1 VKTLRLQRKNAS
13 TSQVIDQ
20 RMLATQKL
28 ESLGVL
34 AGGIAH
40 DFNNIV
46 MTILGNADLAERALS
61 LDSPARENLHE
72 ITQSAKRAA
81 NLCQQLLAYSG
92 KGRFV
97 KRTLDLNAV
106 ILEME
111 QMLNLSISKK
121 ASIRFALAPNLPPL
135 EADLSQIQQ
144 VVMNLVINAS
154 EAITAT
160 SGVIT
165 VSTGS
170 QCCDRT
176 YLREMWSGQD
186 LPEGLYDFIEVADNG
201 CGMDETVR
209 ARIFDPFFTTK
220 VTGRGLG
227 LAAVMGLVRGHNG
240 AIKVYSEPGRG
251 STFKLL
257 FPAASAAGSSGLRA
271 EVSGKWRGAGTVLLV
286 DDDESVRK
294 VGRRMLEAL
303 GFSVLLAKDGREAIE
318 VFRARRRDV
327 SCVILDLTMPV
338 MDGGEALREMRRID
352 PGVLVLLSSGYNE
365 QETMEQF
372 EGSGLAGFIQKPY
385 HVPLL
390 EEKLRQVLSE

>member
-1 VKTLRLQRKNAS
+1 MRGKRRKVSAGAAL
-13 TSQVIDQ
+13 DQ
-20 RMLATQKL
+20 RMLETQKL

-46 MTILGNADLAERALS
+46 MTILGNADLAERGLS
-61 LDSPARENLHE
+61 PDSPVRENLHE

-81 NLCQQLLAYSG
+81 SLCQQLLAYSG
-92 KGRFV
+92 KGRFE

-106 ILEME
+106 IMEME
-111 QMLNLSISKK
+111 QMLKMAISKK
-121 ASIRFALAPNLPPL
+121 PDIHFTLAPNLPPL

-154 EAITAT
+154 EAITT
-160 SGVIT
+160 TGGVIM

-170 QCCDRT
+170 LCCDRA
-176 YLREMWSGQD
+176 YLREMWSGEE

-201 CGMDETVR
+201 CGMDDTVR

-220 VTGRGLG
+220 VKGRGLG
-227 LAAVMGLVRGHNG
+227 LAAVMGLVRGHKG
-240 AIKVYSEPGRG
+240 AMKVYSEPGRG

-257 FPAASAAGSSGLRA
+257 FPAAAAPDSPGQCA
-271 EVSGKWRGAGTVLLV
+271 EVGGKWRGTGTVLLV

-303 GFSVLLAKDGREAIE
+303 GFSVLLANDGREAID
-318 VFRARRRDV
+318 VFRVRHSDI

-338 MDGGEALREMRRID
+338 MDGGDAFRELRGID
-352 PGVLVLLSSGYNE
+352 PDVLVLLSSGYNE
-365 QETMEQF
+365 QETMEHF

-390 EEKLRQVLSE
+390 QEKLRKVLAE

>member
-1 VKTLRLQRKNAS
+1 MRGQRRKSSGGAAF
-13 TSQVIDQ
+13 DQ
-20 RMLATQKL
+20 RLLETQKL

-46 MTILGNADLAERALS
+46 MTILGNADLAERGLS
-61 LDSPARENLHE
+61 PDSPARENLHE

-92 KGRFV
+92 KGRFE

-106 ILEME
+106 ITEME
-111 QMLNLSISKK
+111 QMLKLSISKK
-121 ASIRFALAPNLPPL
+121 AAIRFTLSPSIPLL

-154 EAITAT
+154 EAITTAN
-160 SGVIT
+160 GVIT

-170 QCCDRT
+170 QQCDHA
-176 YLREMWSGQD
+176 YLREMWSGEP

-201 CGMDETVR
+201 CGMDDTVR
-209 ARIFDPFFTTK
+209 ARIFEPFFTTK
-220 VTGRGLG
+220 VKGRGLG
-227 LAAVMGLVRGHNG
+227 LAAVMGLVRGHRG

-251 STFKLL
+251 TTFKLL
-257 FPAASAAGSSGLRA
+257 FPAAAVPDYSGQRA
-271 EVSGKWRGAGTVLLV
+271 EEGGKWRGSGTVLLV

-303 GFSVLLAKDGREAIE
+303 GFSVLLANDGREAVE
-318 VFRARRRDV
+318 VFRARQRDI
-327 SCVILDLTMPV
+327 SCIILDLTMPV
-338 MDGGEALREMRRID
+338 MDGGDAFRELQGIN
-352 PGVLVLLSSGYNE
+352 PGVVVLLSSGYNE

-390 EEKLRQVLSE
+390 EEKLRKVLAE

>member
-1 VKTLRLQRKNAS
+1 VKTMRRERHKALRSAG
-13 TSQVIDQ
+13 IDQ
-20 RMLATQKL
+20 RMLETQKL

-46 MTILGNADLAERALS
+46 MTILGNADLAERGLS
-61 LDSPARENLHE
+61 PDSPARENLHE

-106 ILEME
+106 IMEME
-111 QMLNLSISKK
+111 QMLRMSISKK
-121 ASIRFALAPNLPPL
+121 SAVRFILAPNLPPL

-154 EAITAT
+154 EAITT
-160 SGVIT
+160 PCGVIT

-170 QCCDRT
+170 LCCDHA
-176 YLREMWSGQD
+176 YLREIWSGED

-201 CGMDETVR
+201 CGMDDTVR

-220 VTGRGLG
+220 VKGRGLG
-227 LAAVMGLVRGHNG
+227 LAAVMGLVRGHRG

-257 FPAASAAGSSGLRA
+257 FPAAAAPDSAGPRA
-271 EVSGKWRGAGTVLLV
+271 EASGKWRGTGTVLLV

-303 GFSVLLAKDGREAIE
+303 GFSVLLADDGREAIE
-318 VFRARRRDV
+318 VFRARRSEI

-338 MDGGEALREMRRID
+338 MDGGEAFQELRGID
-352 PGVLVLLSSGYNE
+352 PDVVVLLSSGYNE

-372 EGSGLAGFIQKPY
+372 EGSGPAGFIQKPY

-390 EEKLRQVLSE
+390 EEKLRKVLSE

>member
-1 VKTLRLQRKNAS
+1 MRGQRRKAS
-13 TSQVIDQ
+13 GGAAFDQ
-20 RMLATQKL
+20 RLLETQKL

-46 MTILGNADLAERALS
+46 MTILGNADLAERGLS
-61 LDSPARENLHE
+61 PDSPARENLHE

-92 KGRFV
+92 KGRFE

-106 ILEME
+106 ITEME
-111 QMLNLSISKK
+111 QMLKLSISKK
-121 ASIRFALAPNLPPL
+121 AAIRFSLSPSIPLL

-154 EAITAT
+154 EAITTAN
-160 SGVIT
+160 GVIT

-170 QCCDRT
+170 QQCDHA
-176 YLREMWSGQD
+176 YLREMWSGEP

-201 CGMDETVR
+201 CGMDDTLR
-209 ARIFDPFFTTK
+209 ARIFEPFFTTK
-220 VTGRGLG
+220 VKGRGLG
-227 LAAVMGLVRGHNG
+227 LAAVMGLVRGHRG

-251 STFKLL
+251 TTFKLL
-257 FPAASAAGSSGLRA
+257 FPAAAVPDYSGQRA
-271 EVSGKWRGAGTVLLV
+271 EASGKWRGSGTVLLV

-303 GFSVLLAKDGREAIE
+303 GFSVLLANDGREAVE
-318 VFRARRRDV
+318 VFRARQRDI
-327 SCVILDLTMPV
+327 SCIILDLTMPV
-338 MDGGEALREMRRID
+338 MDGGDAFRELQGID
-352 PGVLVLLSSGYNE
+352 PGVVVLLSSGYNE

-390 EEKLRQVLSE
+390 EEKLRKVLAE

>member
-1 VKTLRLQRKNAS
+1 MPDPSRDITERA
-13 TSQVIDQ
+13 TFDQ
-20 RMLATQKL
+20 RMLQTQKL
-28 ESLGVL
+28 ECLGVL

-46 MTILGNADLAERALS
+46 MTILGNADLAERGLS
-61 LDSPARENLHE
+61 PDSPARENLHE

-92 KGRFV
+92 KGRFE
-97 KRTLDLNAV
+97 KKTLDLNPV
-106 ILEME
+106 IMEME
-111 QMLNLSISKK
+111 QMLNMSISKK
-121 ASIRFALAPNLPPL
+121 SSIRFTLAPSLPPL

-154 EAITAT
+154 EAITT
-160 SGVIT
+160 TGVIC

-170 QCCDRT
+170 LYCDRA
-176 YLREMWSGQD
+176 YLREMWSGEE

-201 CGMDETVR
+201 CGIEETTR

-220 VTGRGLG
+220 GAGRGLG
-227 LAAVMGLVRGHNG
+227 LAAVMGLVRGHKG

-251 STFKLL
+251 TTFKLL
-257 FPAASAAGSSGLRA
+257 FPAAAEAGPSRREEDNGM
-271 EVSGKWRGAGTVLLV
+271 KWRGAGTVLLV
-286 DDDESVRK
+286 DDDASVRK

-303 GFSVLLAKDGREAIE
+303 GFGVLLASDGREALEI
-318 VFRARRRDV
+318 FRARQSDV
-327 SCVILDLTMPV
+327 ACVILDLTMPV
-338 MDGGEALREMRRID
+338 MDGGDTFRELRVID
-352 PGVLVLLSSGYNE
+352 PDVLVLLSSGYNE

-372 EGSGLAGFIQKPY
+372 EGTGLAGFIQKPY

-390 EEKLRQVLSE
+390 EKKLRQVLGE

>member
-1 VKTLRLQRKNAS
+1 MKTPRAERTHAPGG
-13 TSQVIDQ
+13 TAFDQ
-20 RMLATQKL
+20 RMLEKQKL

-61 LDSPARENLHE
+61 PDSPARESLHE

-81 NLCQQLLAYSG
+81 NLCQQLLAYLG
-92 KGRFV
+92 KGRFE
-97 KRTLDLNAV
+97 KKTLDLNAV
-106 ILEME
+106 IAEME
-111 QMLNLSISKK
+111 PMLKMSVSKK
-121 ASIRFALAPNLPPL
+121 STIRFTLAPQLPPM
-135 EADLSQIQQ
+135 EADLGQIQQ

-154 EAITAT
+154 EAITT
-160 SGVIT
+160 GGGVINL
-165 VSTGS
+165 STGS
-170 QCCDRT
+170 LCCDRA
-176 YLREMWSGQD
+176 YLGEMWSAEE

-201 CGMDETVR
+201 CGMDEGVR

-220 VTGRGLG
+220 AMGRGLG
-227 LAAVMGLVRGHNG
+227 LAAVMGLVRGHKG
-240 AIKVYSEPGRG
+240 AIKVYTEPGRG

-257 FPAASAAGSSGLRA
+257 FPAAAASESTGPRA
-271 EVSGKWRGAGTVLLV
+271 EANGRWRGTGTVLLV
-286 DDDESVRK
+286 DDDDSVRK

-303 GFSVLLAKDGREAIE
+303 GFSVLLANDGKEAIE
-318 VFRARRRDV
+318 IFRAQQGAI

-338 MDGGEALREMRRID
+338 MDGGDAFRELRAID

-390 EEKLRQVLSE
+390 EEKLRKVLAQ

>member
-1 VKTLRLQRKNAS
+1 MKTTRGGRRRA
-13 TSQVIDQ
+13 TTITAIDQ
-20 RMLATQKL
+20 RLLETQKL

-46 MTILGNADLAERALS
+46 MTILGNADLAERGLS
-61 LDSPARENLHE
+61 PDSPARENLHE

-92 KGRFV
+92 KGRFE

-106 ILEME
+106 IMEME
-111 QMLNLSISKK
+111 QMLKMSVSKK
-121 ASIRFALAPNLPPL
+121 STIRFSLAPDLPLL
-135 EADLSQIQQ
+135 EADLAQIQQ

-154 EAITAT
+154 EAITT
-160 SGVIT
+160 TCGVIT
-165 VSTGS
+165 LSTGS
-170 QCCDRT
+170 MCCDRA
-176 YLREMWSGQD
+176 YLREIWSGEE
-186 LPEGLYDFIEVADNG
+186 LREGLYDFIEVADNG

-209 ARIFDPFFTTK
+209 SRIFEPFFTTK

-227 LAAVMGLVRGHNG
+227 LAAVMGLVRGHSG
-240 AIKVYSEPGRG
+240 AVKVYSEPGRG

-257 FPAASAAGSSGLRA
+257 FPAAAVPESSGPRPEA
-271 EVSGKWRGAGTVLLV
+271 VGKWRGSGIVLLV

-303 GFSVLLAKDGREAIE
+303 GFSVLLADDGREAVE
-318 VFRARRRDV
+318 VFRARKDDI

-338 MDGGEALREMRRID
+338 MDGGDAFHQLRAID
-352 PGVLVLLSSGYNE
+352 PDVVVLLSSGYNE

-372 EGSGLAGFIQKPY
+372 EGSGLDGFIQKPY
-385 HVPLL
+385 QVPML
-390 EEKLRQVLSE
+390 EEKLKMILAP

>member
-1 VKTLRLQRKNAS
+1 VKTTRGGRRRATSS
-13 TSQVIDQ
+13 TAFDQ
-20 RMLATQKL
+20 RMLETQKL

-46 MTILGNADLAERALS
+46 MTILGNADLAERGLS
-61 LDSPARENLHE
+61 PDSPARENLHE

-81 NLCQQLLAYSG
+81 SLCQQLLAYSG
-92 KGRFV
+92 KGRFE
-97 KRTLDLNAV
+97 KKSLDLNAV
-106 ILEME
+106 IMEME
-111 QMLNLSISKK
+111 QMLKMSVSKK
-121 ASIRFALAPNLPPL
+121 STIRFTLAPDLPPL
-135 EADLSQIQQ
+135 EADLAQIQQ

-154 EAITAT
+154 EAITT
-160 SGVIT
+160 TCGVIT
-165 VSTGS
+165 LSTGS
-170 QCCDRT
+170 MCCDRA
-176 YLREMWSGQD
+176 YLREMWSGEE

-227 LAAVMGLVRGHNG
+227 LAAVTGLVRGHKG

-257 FPAASAAGSSGLRA
+257 FPAAAAPQSSGSRPEA
-271 EVSGKWRGAGTVLLV
+271 GGKWRGTGTVLLV

-303 GFSVLLAKDGREAIE
+303 GFSVLLANDGREAIE
-318 VFRARRRDV
+318 VFRARKDDI

-338 MDGGEALREMRRID
+338 MDGVDAFRELRGID
-352 PGVLVLLSSGYNE
+352 PEVVVLLSSGYNE

-390 EEKLRQVLSE
+390 EEKLRKVLAE